1 MCINMNIYG
10 LFQVT
15 IGTAG
20 KATELITQHVIMVK
34 DSEKLDRSM
43 FVK

>member
-1 MCINMNIYG
+1 M
-10 LFQVT
+10 QVT